1 MGRNKN
7 KRQRDITSNSQ
18 MPQTRTNGV
27 SALYERLALYSL
39 IVPVLI
45 SVIFM
50 LSEILGLAR
59 FSPYEITYE
68 VIMRMIIS
76 YIAPTVFSSSVF
88 MVLQQFFL
96 LVPAGFDPKRGV
108 LLFIAT
114 LIYFASYAIYLSG
127 NQPINEQC
135 GMIILIVFFFI
146 VNFYSLQTGKRK
158 LDIGFFSG

>member
-1 MGRNKN
+1 
-7 KRQRDITSNSQ
+7 

-50 LSEILGLAR
+50 LSEILG
-59 FSPYEITYE
+59 YEITYE

-146 VNFYSLQTGKRK
+146 VNFYSLQTGKRR